1 MKPVQGLLGKV
12 LSSGCAR
19 LLASVPVVGK
29 PVRSMGNILV
39 SRIGVIRAY
48 NVEGIRVFLDCNALP
63 KDYMMVIEAVIGS
76 MPIGGVFYDIGCHKA
91 RYSLPVAKLV
101 GKEGRVVGFE
111 PNPARNKRTRSLIRI
126 NQVSDILELHE
137 IALDMHSGYGV
148 LYIPDKDC
156 CSSLD
161 REAALEKFKSGKQG
175 NRKGQRILRS
185 SIQVKTE
192 SLDEYVVRNNIR
204 PPNVMKI
211 DVQGAEYNVLLGAQ
225 AIIEKAL
232 PILVVEVHVDLIKLF
247 GYSQE
252 ELLALL
258 NSWGYR
264 VDTLGWQNNDLHIRA
279 IPISNAV

>member
-1 MKPVQGLLGKV
+1 
-12 LSSGCAR
+12 
-19 LLASVPVVGK
+19 
-29 PVRSMGNILV
+29 MGNILV
-39 SRIGVIRAY
+39 SRIGAIHPY
-48 NVEGIRVFLDCNALP
+48 NIEGIRVFLDCNSLP
-63 KDYMMVIEAVIGS
+63 PDYMMVLEAVIGS
-76 MPIGGVFYDIGCHKA
+76 MPLGGVFYDIGCHKA
-91 RYSLPVAKLV
+91 RYSLPVAKVV
-101 GKEGRVVGFE
+101 GKEGKVVGFE
-111 PNPARNKRTRSLIRI
+111 PNPARNKRTRGLIRI

-161 REAALEKFKSGKQG
+161 REAALNKSGVGEQG
-175 NRKGQRILRS
+175 NRKEQRILRR

-204 PPNVMKI
+204 PPNVIKI
-211 DVQGAEYNVLLGAQ
+211 DVQGAEYSVLMGAQ

-258 NSWGYR
+258 HKWGYR
-264 VDTLGWQNNDLHIRA
+264 VDTLGWHNNDLHIRA
-279 IPISNAV
+279 IPISND